1 MRYIAKAHGEKISY
15 IRSNSARMLRDSERA
30 SGGEALSGED
40 AGRKEAAARQPVTDV
55 SKNCCRRYPTLQG
68 GSLDEGV

>member
-15 IRSNSARMLRDSERA
+15 IRSNSARMLRASERA

-40 AGRKEAAARQPVTDV
+40 TGRKAAAARQRVTDV
-55 SKNCCRRYPTLQG
+55 DAVCCRRYPTLQG
-68 GSLDEGV
+68 GRLDDGG